1 MTIYAGEWPMAILD
15 VIKYEGDNRTF
26 VWKHPSEDFNTNS
39 QLIVHESQEAHL
51 FLEGRA
57 LDAFGPGRFTLT
69 TQNIPILT
77 SIANLATGG
86 VTPFHAEVYF
96 VNLTEQMG
104 ISWGT
109 SSKVQYMEPTY
120 GFPLSI
126 GASGDMALAVRDGRK
141 LLIKLVGT
149 EAMLSQERLVGYFKS
164 FLQARAKSALA
175 QAMSTPGV
183 SIFTADTQLPELSE
197 DMRQRLAPDFA
208 EYGLELTRFMVANL
222 VRPESDPV
230 YQRFRDLHFRAYA
243 DVADARIRQQVGV
256 IDQQTAAQRTV
267 IASQAAAQ
275 RREIEGYTYQQERSF
290 DVAERVAANEAV
302 GEFSNLGIGLG
313 TMAGVGASVGGMV
326 TSALGDAMQPAA
338 ATATPQ
344 PQPAEPRPEEAAAP
358 TSLPKFC
365 PQCGR
370 AFAPTDK
377 FCPECGTRRQ

>member
-1 MTIYAGEWPMAILD
+1 MAIID
-15 VIKYEGDNRTF
+15 VIKYEGDNHTF

-57 LDAFGPGRFTLT
+57 LDVFGPGRFTLT

-77 SIANLATGG
+77 SVANLATGG

-109 SSKVQYMEPTY
+109 SSKVQYMDPTY

-126 GASGDMALAVRDGRK
+126 GASGDMALAVRNGHR
-141 LLIKLVGT
+141 LLVGLVGT
-149 EAMLSQERLVGYFKS
+149 EATLSQERLIGYFKS
-164 FLQARAKSALA
+164 FLQARVKSALA
-175 QAMSTPGV
+175 QAMSAPEV
-183 SIFTADTQLPELSE
+183 SVFTIDTQLPELSE
-197 DMRQRLAPDFA
+197 DVRQRLAPDFA
-208 EYGLELTRFMVANL
+208 KYGLELTQFMVANI

-230 YQRFRDLHFRAYA
+230 YQSFRDLHFRAYA

-275 RREIEGYTYQQERSF
+275 KREIEGYTYQQERTF
-290 DVAERVAANEAV
+290 NVAEKVAQNEAI

-326 TSALGDAMQPAA
+326 TSSLGITAHPN
-338 ATATPQ
+338 ATPTSPIQ
-344 PQPAEPRPEEAAAP
+344 PTTEPQPAHEA
-358 TSLPKFC
+358 TSESLPRFCSYCGHQFVLGEVFC
-365 PQCGR
+365 PDCGR
-370 AFAPTDK
+370 
-377 FCPECGTRRQ
+377 RRQ